1 MDRIINYLISL
12 VQSILGWFGKLWD
25 AFKGWCLDSIFN
37 IFDSIVSVFET
48 LISGIPVPDSWA
60 SGASVWGNIGSDAIW
75 ICNALYLPLC
85 ITIILA
91 AWGIRFLLN
100 LIPAAFTRV

>member
-12 VQSILGWFGKLWD
+12 AQSILGWFEKLWD
-25 AFKGWCLDSIFN
+25 VFKSWVLDAIYN
-37 IFDSIVSVFET
+37 VFDSILSVFEA
-48 LISGIPVPDSWA
+48 LITGIPVPASWS
-60 SGASVWGNIGSDAIW
+60 SGASVWSGLGTQAIW
-75 ICNALYLPLC
+75 FANTVKLPLC
-85 ITIILA
+85 ISIIMA

>member
-12 VQSILGWFGKLWD
+12 VQSVLGWFEKLWD
-25 AFKGWCLDSIFN
+25 VFKSWVLDAIYS
-37 IFDSIVSVFET
+37 IFDSILSVFEA
-48 LISGIPVPDSWA
+48 LITGIPVPASWSA
-60 SGASVWGNIGSDAIW
+60 GGSVWSGLGSDAIW
-75 ICNALYLPLC
+75 VANNLKLPLC
-85 ITIILA
+85 ITIIVA